1 MDKEYYKSLWRE
13 TNAKRER
20 MGMKSFTWKEYQT
33 RINRMLERN
42 RRELAE
48 YDETGDKEAEETE

>member
-20 MGMKSFTWKEYQT
+20 LGVKLFTWKEYQE

-48 YDETGDKEAEETE
+48 YDETGEKEAEEMG